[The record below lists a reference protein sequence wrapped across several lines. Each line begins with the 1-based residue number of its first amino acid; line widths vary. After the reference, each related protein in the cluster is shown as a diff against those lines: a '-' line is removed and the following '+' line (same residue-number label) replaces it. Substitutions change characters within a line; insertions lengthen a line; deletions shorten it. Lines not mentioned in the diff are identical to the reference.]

1 MGKRNKDAPEE
12 VDITESENTYERM
25 PKKYL
30 DKPLHYPNEDLLK
43 IKLTFRMII
52 TGETGSGKTN
62 VCAQI
67 VRKIGVFT
75 KILLFAKDLEEP
87 IYKYLVDTVHEI
99 EKETGLEVLKCSND
113 IDDLPEVSKLNKK
126 DNTLVIID
134 DMVNEK
140 SRQLAKVT
148 GYFTKGRHFNASTIF
163 LTQTYFGTPPDMR
176 KNSGYFVFTKLSTNR
191 DFRRIGR
198 DFESTQ
204 DEDLMAKMFQ
214 VAVKDKGGFPHFLMI
229 DVASNDP
236 QLLFRADFKPIDW
249 IPPDPNTGQESVVQ
263 GITQDLTTNTPSEQ
277 KENSTDQ
284 KTGQGM
290 STSPP
295 TRTDPSSSSLKVD
308 EQESS
313 DEVEGAGV
321 KRKRK
326 RKASTKKKSS
336 TKKKPA
342 PPRAKK
348 AKVSAPAKRVPSRKP
363 KAQPASTP
371 RGRKGRKLPSGAP
384 VQVVISN
391 VHHSGYTSRVHE
403 GAPRQHL
410 LDRRGIVLKRID
422 TVLKQLASHM
432 HDDHES
438 DLKQELADLNAELL
452 RINQELA
459 NKFGGV
465 GIAPSKLKRKPMGH
479 GIVHMPARFYE
490 TVRDPMDAV
499 RKARQA
505 ITYMTKTGQI
515 S

>member
-204 DEDLMAKMFQ
+204 DEDLMSKMFQ

-236 QLLFRADFKPIDW
+236 LLLFRADFKPIDW
-249 IPPDPNTGQESVVQ
+249 IPPDPNTGQEAVVQ
-263 GITQDLTTNTPSEQ
+263 GITQDLTTNTPTEQ

-290 STSPP
+290 SAATSPP
-295 TRTDPSSSSLKVD
+295 PKRTDPSSSSLKVD

-313 DEVEGAGV
+313 DEVEGEGV

-326 RKASTKKKSS
+326 RKASTKKK
-336 TKKKPA
+336 PA
-342 PPRAKK
+342 AKK
-348 AKVSAPAKRVPSRKP
+348 AKRVPKP
-363 KAQPASTP
+363 KAPSKKKAAAP
-371 RGRKGRKLPSGAP
+371 RSRKGRKLPSGAP
-384 VQVVISN
+384 VQVIISN
-391 VHHSGYTSRVHE
+391 VHHPGYTSRVNE

-410 LDRRGIVLKRID
+410 LDRRRIILKRID
-422 TVLKQLASHM
+422 DVLKQLASHM
-432 HDDHES
+432 HDDHEA

-459 NKFGGV
+459 AKFGGV
-465 GIAPSKLKRKPMGH
+465 GISPTKLKRKPMGH
-479 GIVHMPARFYE
+479 GIVHLPQRFYE
-490 TVRDPMDAV
+490 TVRDPMEAV